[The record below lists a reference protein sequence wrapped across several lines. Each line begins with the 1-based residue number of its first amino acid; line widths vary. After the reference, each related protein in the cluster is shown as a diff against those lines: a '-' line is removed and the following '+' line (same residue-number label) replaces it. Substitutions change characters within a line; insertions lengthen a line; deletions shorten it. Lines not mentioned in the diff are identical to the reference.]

1 MNYSFVIARDKSGII
16 AIDGQI
22 PWMGKPEYRND
33 LKNFKNL
40 TTGSIV
46 IMGSKTYET
55 LPSKRLL
62 PNRTNVVI
70 SRRPEIIE
78 EVKGKSGL
86 AFDTIESM
94 HKFLIKSAR
103 QLLKSED
110 EYKPLEL
117 FVIGGVE
124 LYNSMKHLI
133 TRIYLTIIPEESS
146 VTSESKVIY
155 FRASSEIE
163 QHITK
168 DVGLSEFSWNITS
181 PLEVVN
187 MNGMKYHIIDLHTN
201 PQDEQFRNLIA
212 EILSS
217 DNYVDPSKDRTEFG
231 YKAVYGTTLKFD
243 ISEGRLPMTTLRPQ
257 PFRWIVEELLW
268 FLKGYTDNRILKRAK
283 VSVWTK
289 NTTISA
295 IKKAKLT
302 YNEDIAGPIYGFQ
315 WRHANGNYDE
325 KDPDGFRFK
334 ENFESGQMNNV
345 FYDGNNRQLQ
355 SNLDGQPFDP
365 LYVKKGFK
373 GGVDQ
378 VLKIIKDLLDPA
390 SRYSR
395 RHIISGWNV
404 AQLSKMVLP
413 PCHVLY
419 QFHVDAKDVL
429 HCTFYQRS
437 SDVALAAS
445 WNAASATILTNI
457 LAHLTNLA
465 TGTLTMF
472 IGNAHVYTNH
482 FENAKKLL
490 ERRPYSFPVLKLE
503 GIRGFSNSQHPKTEL
518 VTDEIICSTIDFLD
532 SSMFKIESYFS
543 HPDVAFDMNA

>member
-1 MNYSFVIARDKSGII
+1 MNYSFVIARDKSAII

-46 IMGSKTYET
+46 VMGSKTYET

-78 EVKGKSGL
+78 EVKGKGGL
-86 AFDTIESM
+86 AFDSIESM
-94 HKFLIKSAR
+94 HKFLLKSA
-103 QLLKSED
+103 QD
-110 EYKPLEL
+110 KPVEL

-133 TRIYLTIIPEESS
+133 TRIYLTIIPEESPI
-146 VTSESKVIY
+146 TPESKAIY
-155 FRASSEIE
+155 FRASPEIE
-163 QHITK
+163 QKIATGF
-168 DVGLSEFSWNITS
+168 GLSAFSWDITS
-181 PLEVVN
+181 PMEIIN

-243 ISEGRLPMTTLRPQ
+243 ISAGKLPMTTLRPQ

-283 VSVWTK
+283 VNVWTK
-289 NTTISA
+289 NTTIPA
-295 IKKAKLT
+295 IKKAKLA
-302 YNEDIAGPIYGFQ
+302 YDEDIAGPIYGFQ

-334 ENFESGQMNNV
+334 EDFESGKLNNE
-345 FYDGNNRQLQ
+345 FYNGQ
-355 SNLDGQPFDP
+355 SFDP
-365 LYVKKGFK
+365 LHVKAGFK

-378 VLKIIKDLLDPA
+378 VLKIIKDLLDPS

-395 RHIISGWNV
+395 RHIINGWNV

-457 LAHLTNLA
+457 LAQLTNLT

-490 ERRPYSFPVLKLE
+490 DRKPYSFPVLKLE
-503 GIRGFSNSQHPKTEL
+503 GIRGFSNSQHPKSEL